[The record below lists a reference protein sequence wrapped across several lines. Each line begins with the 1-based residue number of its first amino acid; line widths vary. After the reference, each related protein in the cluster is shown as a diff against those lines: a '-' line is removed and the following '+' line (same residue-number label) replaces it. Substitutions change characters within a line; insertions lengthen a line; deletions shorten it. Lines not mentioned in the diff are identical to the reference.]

1 MARAK
6 VHAGMG
12 LVTMLIVLVV
22 VVALLPMAVRLV
34 LRSVSGFEDGA
45 ADAAVP
51 STANVPSMAGRKNY
65 ADVDEIPDPNTNYLC
80 RSPNLS
86 GEPCPEGTF
95 CDGTA
100 SPQVCRR
107 KTSSMSVENVTGL
120 LDGLMRF

>member
-1 MARAK
+1 MARGK

-12 LVTMLIVLVV
+12 LVTMLVVLVV
-22 VVALLPMAVRLV
+22 VVALVPMAVRLV
-34 LRSVSGFEDGA
+34 LRSISGFEDA
-45 ADAAVP
+45 ASNADP
-51 STANVPSMAGRKNY
+51 STANVPSVAGRKNY

-80 RSPNLS
+80 RSPNMS

-95 CDGTA
+95 CDGTS

>member
-1 MARAK
+1 MARGK

-12 LVTMLIVLVV
+12 LVTMLVVLVV
-22 VVALLPMAVRLV
+22 VVALVPMAVRLV
-34 LRSVSGFEDGA
+34 LRSISGFEDA
-45 ADAAVP
+45 ASNADP
-51 STANVPSMAGRKNY
+51 STANVPSVAGRKNY

-80 RSPNLS
+80 RSPNMS